1 MAGNSVQKAKIVRM
15 GYVSKTQRLPI
26 DTRGSLF
33 QVRATLLRYSTRR
46 ALANIFENRLVHL
59 IGIGTMAIAFL
70 LFDAF
75 LLIFFNI
82 NYWIEEQGSALT
94 MSIYFKG
101 NPDKV
106 AVEGVTE
113 ELLRYPE
120 VTIKEFISK
129 SDAMRILKKRLG
141 DKAGVLDGLEDNPL
155 PASLEI
161 VLSRGSIEDFP
172 QQLKERI
179 ERIEAVDE
187 IHYSHEWVE
196 KIQEAMRAARL
207 TGIIFGGLLF
217 LAALFIIINTIKL
230 TIYWRH
236 DEVEILKLVG
246 ATNRFVKAPF
256 LIEGSIQ
263 GLLGGLTALAIL
275 FLCYLAIIT
284 SLDLRVG
291 FASLDIVFLSPG
303 AILLLLLMSI
313 LVGFLGS
320 MISLSRFFRI

>member
-1 MAGNSVQKAKIVRM
+1 M
-15 GYVSKTQRLPI
+15 
-26 DTRGSLF
+26 
-33 QVRATLLRYSTRR
+33 RAALLRYSTRR

-59 IGIGTMAIAFL
+59 VGIGTMAIAFL
-70 LFDAF
+70 LFHAF
-75 LLIFFNI
+75 LLVFVNI
-82 NYWIEEQGSALT
+82 NYWIEEQGSSLT

-113 ELLRYPE
+113 ELLHYPE

-141 DKAGVLDGLEDNPL
+141 DKSGVLDGLEDNPL

-161 VLSRGSIEDFP
+161 VLSRGRSEDFP

-179 ERIEAVDE
+179 ERLEAVDE
-187 IHYSHEWVE
+187 VRYSHEWAE
-196 KIQEAMRAARL
+196 KIQAAMGAVRL
-207 TGIIFGGLLF
+207 AGVIFGGLLF

-230 TIYWRH
+230 TIYLRH

-275 FLCYLAIIT
+275 FLGYLAIIT
-284 SLDLRVG
+284 RIDLRVG
-291 FASLDIVFLSPG
+291 FASLDIVFLSP
-303 AILLLLLMSI
+303 AVIMLLLLMSI